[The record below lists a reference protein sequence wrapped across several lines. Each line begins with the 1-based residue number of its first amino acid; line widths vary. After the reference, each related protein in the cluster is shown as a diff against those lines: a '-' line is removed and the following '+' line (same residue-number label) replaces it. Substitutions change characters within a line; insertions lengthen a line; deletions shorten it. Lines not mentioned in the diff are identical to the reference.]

1 MMTDEQAGTIEAVI
15 WDLGGVIL
23 RTEDRQPRERWEAKL
38 GLAAGELDR
47 LVFGG
52 ELGKRAA
59 LGQADAGDIW
69 DSVGSM
75 LDLPGDELR
84 ELELDF
90 WSGDRVDDELVAY
103 IRDLRP
109 GCRTALLS
117 NAWPSVRDTLENRWE
132 IAEIFDVITLSC
144 EVKIAKPDPR
154 IYALTLEALGLP
166 PERTAF
172 VDDFERNVAAA
183 RQLGMA
189 GVQFQSRDQVRHD
202 LDVLL
207 GRT

>member
-75 LDLPGDELR
+75 LDLPADELR